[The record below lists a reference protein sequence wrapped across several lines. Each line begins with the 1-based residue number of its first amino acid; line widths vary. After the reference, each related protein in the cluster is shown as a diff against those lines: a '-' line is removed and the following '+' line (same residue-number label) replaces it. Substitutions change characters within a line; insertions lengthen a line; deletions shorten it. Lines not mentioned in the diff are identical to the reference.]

1 MDHSPTNDLALEP
14 PTPRHPLACPVEDWL
29 GFLGH
34 RWNAL
39 VLWHLQDG
47 IKRHGELAAL
57 LPGVSPKVLSERLQ
71 GLEARG
77 LLARFSIAVFPRG
90 VGYGL
95 TAQGQALV
103 PILDQLEAWSRRFDQ
118 RAAAPHPH
126 PVLQW
131 F

>member
-1 MDHSPTNDLALEP
+1 MESALMNDLKPESPA
-14 PTPRHPLACPVEDWL
+14 PRHSLECPVEDWL

-47 IKRHGELAAL
+47 MRRHSELAAL

-77 LLARFSIAVFPRG
+77 LLERYPMAAFPRG
-90 VGYGL
+90 VGYRL
-95 TAQGQALV
+95 TSSGASLV
-103 PILDQLEAWSRRFDQ
+103 PILDQLEVWSRQFDHP
-118 RAAAPHPH
+118 AA
-126 PVLQW
+126 
-131 F
+131 

>member
-1 MDHSPTNDLALEP
+1 MKVLPINEQRLDVPS
-14 PTPRHPLACPVEDWL
+14 PRHCLQCPVEDWL

-39 VLWHLQDG
+39 LLWHLQDG
-47 IKRHGELAAL
+47 ARRHSELAAL

-77 LLARFSIAVFPRG
+77 LLERFLITGFPRG

-95 TAQGQALV
+95 TSFGKALV
-103 PILDQLEAWSRRFDQ
+103 PVLNQLEVWSRHFD
-118 RAAAPHPH
+118 H
-126 PVLQW
+126 PVA
-131 F
+131 